1 MSKLLDTIESP
12 DDLRMLT
19 TSQLA
24 TLAGE
29 IRACIIEVV
38 SSNGGHLASN
48 LGVVELTLALH
59 YCHDFLHDRVVWDV
73 SHQAYTHKIITGRRD
88 QFPTLRQ
95 KGGISGFTNKTE
107 SPYDAF
113 TFGHTGT
120 SISAGLGLACAM
132 ESRRQDAEVV
142 AVIGDGAIASGM
154 PFEALNHAAE
164 TGEDLL
170 VVLNDNQMSISPSV
184 GGVAHYL
191 SKIRASG
198 PYVGMKKEVKGL
210 VGRWGSALKTIDGL
224 YDRVAEGIQTALTP
238 GGLFVELGFDYYG
251 PVDGHD
257 VDELVDAL
265 QHMKNIDGPV
275 LLHVI
280 TQKGH
285 GFEPAREDPTE
296 FHSSGTF
303 EMKDGEIVCAVDG
316 KEEEGEALEPE
327 PEPES
332 CSWSEIMGRSL
343 LDEAEHDPRICAI
356 TAAMCGGTGLDGFAE
371 KYPDRFYDVGICEQH
386 GVGFAGGL
394 ATGGMRPVACIYST
408 FLQRARDQIFHDVA
422 LQEVPVV
429 FGVDRAGLVGSDG
442 ATHHGLHDV
451 AYFRGLPGVAVM
463 APGDAAELGRMVHL
477 ALKADHPSAIRYPR
491 EKVSPGSRFTDEEFE
506 IGEARVIREGDD
518 AAIIAYGALVSRAM
532 AAAEELADEGVDI
545 TVVNARFA
553 KPLDTEMIGAVIADH
568 PAVLLA
574 EDHVRAGGFGSAVLE
589 AMVEEGV
596 DVSNVR
602 LAAVPDRFIEHAT
615 REDQLAELRLD
626 GEGLAHRLC
635 EMI

>member
-1 MSKLLDTIESP
+1 MSELLDSIDSP
-12 DDLRMLT
+12 EDLRMLT

-24 TLAGE
+24 SLADE
-29 IRACIIEVV
+29 IRAYIIDVV
-38 SSNGGHLASN
+38 ASTGGHLASN

-59 YCHDFLHDRVVWDV
+59 YCHDFLRDRLVWDV

-88 QFPTLRQ
+88 AFPTLRQ
-95 KGGISGFTNKTE
+95 KGGISGFTNKEE

-113 TFGHTGT
+113 TSGHTGT
-120 SISAGLGLACAM
+120 SISTGLGLASAL
-132 ESRRQDAEVV
+132 EFRREDADVV

-154 PFEALNHAAE
+154 PFEAMNHVVEAD
-164 TGEDLL
+164 EDLL
-170 VVLNDNQMSISPSV
+170 VVLNDNKMSISPSV

-198 PYVGMKKEVKGL
+198 PYVGMKKEVKDL

-224 YDRVAEGIQTALTP
+224 YDRVSEGIQTALTP

-257 VDELVDAL
+257 VDELVDAF

-296 FHSSGTF
+296 YHSSGTF
-303 EMKDGEIVCAVDG
+303 ELKDGEIVCATDG
-316 KEEEGEALEPE
+316 KEGEGEALEPE
-327 PEPES
+327 PEH
-332 CSWSEIMGRSL
+332 CSWSEVMGNVL
-343 LDEAEHDPRICAI
+343 IEEAADDPRICAI
-356 TAAMCGGTGLDGFAE
+356 TAAMCGGTGLTGFAE
-371 KYPDRFYDVGICEQH
+371 EYPDRFYDVGICEQH

-429 FGVDRAGLVGSDG
+429 FGVDRAGLVGNDG
-442 ATHHGLHDV
+442 ATHHGLHDI

-463 APGDAAELGRMVHL
+463 APGDAVELERMVHL
-477 ALKADHPSAIRYPR
+477 ALKADDSSAIRYPR
-491 EKVSPGSRFTDEEFE
+491 EKVSPEPLFPPEEFD
-506 IGEARVIREGDD
+506 IGEARILRDGEDV
-518 AAIIAYGALVSRAM
+518 AIIAYGALVKRAM
-532 AAAEELADEGVDI
+532 DAAEELAEDGMDI

-553 KPLDTEMIGAVIADH
+553 KPVDRETIRGVIESH
-568 PAVLLA
+568 SAVLLA
-574 EDHVRAGGFGSAVLE
+574 EDHARAGGFGSAVLE

-596 DVSNVR
+596 DLSNVQI
-602 LAAVPDRFIEHAT
+602 AAVPDRFIEHAS
-615 REDQLAELRLD
+615 REDQFAELRLD
-626 GEGLAHRLC
+626 GSGLAARLRNLQ
-635 EMI
+635 